1 MDFDLTTIKTGIQ
14 ILKDDDEIPLA
25 LLISA
30 RDAAF
35 KVLCE
40 DNRMGCDSSNYEI
53 LNIDFGKI
61 NDNDYKK
68 NFLLELSK
76 FLQDIINPGIPRR
89 IYNMLNNYIKQNR
102 TLLGAIFVLI
112 EIGMFYKYSADAK
125 VKESESKVN
134 ELEEKT
140 KNLFNFVDMYFNN
153 KLLDESKVHYN

>member
-1 MDFDLTTIKTGIQ
+1 MDFDLTTIKTGIK
-14 ILKDDDEIPLA
+14 ILEDDEIPLA

-40 DNRMGCDSSNYEI
+40 DNRMGCDLSNYEI
-53 LNIDFGKI
+53 LNIDFSKI

-76 FLQDIINPGIPRR
+76 FLQDFINPGIPRR
-89 IYNMLNNYIKQNR
+89 IYNMLNNYINENR

-125 VKESESKVN
+125 VKESESKVK

-140 KNLFNFVDMYFNN
+140 RNLFNFVDMFLNN
-153 KLLDESKVHYN
+153 RLLDESKVHYN